1 MKSMVELSHDFLL
14 PTLHSQA
21 ICIDATLGKGKDAQF
36 FLDHSVKKVYG
47 FEIQKEEREF
57 RALFGSLKFFIS
69 DSTLQSI
76 EDATFLETPGFLKG
90 QSLRDF

>member
-36 FLDHSVKKVYG
+36 FLDHSV
-47 FEIQKEEREF
+47 
-57 RALFGSLKFFIS
+57 
-69 DSTLQSI
+69 
-76 EDATFLETPGFLKG
+76 
-90 QSLRDF
+90 